1 MGAVGNETWFLEYD
15 HVLELVGRGPSDQGI
30 LSITIDSPPER
41 RHEGDFWRPVLNSG
55 LTGLAQKHPD
65 DKRLEQAIDAAV
77 KELLGLERDARYR
90 SIAYF
95 RSVDPEWSW
104 WRSLQGSIETQFVW
118 GRRPAVFPLISY
130 LHREPCVGVI
140 LAAQEEVQ
148 YFTWRQSVLEEGEHW
163 ELDLDTEDWRYYAG
177 RAYPQPMRAQQTA
190 THDEHFRRRFM
201 ELVRKEF
208 AALAP
213 RVDEA
218 GAKHRWEAL
227 IVFGA
232 AEIRDVF
239 VDALSDSWRKK
250 LIETPERR
258 FPTVDLK
265 ELSEAVSQEVA
276 AWRERT
282 SREEMR
288 TLLDNLGGNKRGV
301 VGDQEVLDL
310 LSNDRVH
317 RLYVCEKL
325 QGPGYRRRDGSMSVV
340 AGLSPL
346 RLRVTRKQLR
356 DYTLEPNFLE
366 EVIALAVNRR
376 VEIVPMHGT
385 CAERLRGLGG
395 LGAWLRY

>member
-1 MGAVGNETWFLEYD
+1 MGDQSRFLDYD
-15 HVLELVGRGPSDQGI
+15 DIMELVARGPSDQGI
-30 LSITIDSPPER
+30 LSIIIDSPPER

-55 LTGLAQKHPD
+55 LTGLAQQYPND
-65 DKRLEQAIDAAV
+65 RRLQQAIDDAV

-90 SIAYF
+90 SIAYY

-104 WRSLQGSIETQFVW
+104 WRSLQGSIETQFSW

-130 LHREPCVGVI
+130 LYREPCVGVV

-148 YFTWRQSVLEEGEHW
+148 YFTWRQSVLLEGEHLK
-163 ELDLDTEDWRYYAG
+163 LDLDIEDWRYYAG
-177 RAYPQPMRAQQTA
+177 RAYPQPMRAQQTT
-190 THDEHFRRRFM
+190 THDENFHRRFM

-208 AALAP
+208 ATVAP
-213 RVDEA
+213 RVEEA
-218 GAKHRWEAL
+218 GEKHRWEAL
-227 IVFGA
+227 MVFGA
-232 AEIRDVF
+232 SEIRDLF
-239 VDALSDSWRKK
+239 VDTLSESWQKK
-250 LIETPERR
+250 VIETPEHR

-265 ELSEAVSQEVA
+265 ELNETVSEEVA

-310 LSNDRVH
+310 LANDRVH

-356 DYTLEPNFLE
+356 DYTQEPNFLE
-366 EVIALAVNRR
+366 EVIALAINRK

-385 CAERLRGLGG
+385 CGERLRGLGG